1 MKAKL
6 LAAWVALLAFGLPL
20 FGEAPVL
27 PQGIIPVPDEPP
39 IVVSIK
45 TDKATYAP
53 GDPLRLTFTLNRDA
67 YVYLYNL
74 TVDGKVKLLVP
85 NRFLQD
91 PLFPAGT
98 HTLPTQG
105 WVLRVTAPEGIE
117 YLQLV
122 ASAAPLSF
130 YEAKAFEADAFLVY
144 TNPAAFASQIT
155 ALLPGTWGTAWAS
168 YRVHRP
174 QATLSVATRPSGAAV
189 WVGGSYVGTS
199 PLSTS
204 VAPGRIRVQ
213 VEKDGYEAKSV
224 DLVVGDGEEVSL
236 VVSLSPAR
244 PSLWPPVSPPSW
256 TVDAELSAVGFGLA
270 VGLTTRSIST
280 DLWLEGF
287 GFGISFQLAP
297 PLPDLSEPG
306 PGGWFAG
313 GPEVEGYIAGWL
325 PVGRAGFVVLVGVS
339 LQEMA
344 WVPPWSPSAALAPL
358 VDIEPETRADVHL
371 TGGAGFGVEG
381 SGWRLYLSLHSRRG
395 FVVGLTILP

>member
-1 MKAKL
+1 MTARL
-6 LAAWVALLAFGLPL
+6 LAAWVALVAFGLL
-20 FGEAPVL
+20 AFGEAPVL

-39 IVVSIK
+39 IIVSVK
-45 TDKATYAP
+45 TDKTTYAP
-53 GDPLRLTFTLNRDA
+53 GDALRLTFTLNHDA

-74 TVDGKVKLLVP
+74 TADGKVKLLVP

-155 ALLPGTWGTAWAS
+155 ALLPRTWGTAWTS

-174 QATLSVATRPSGAAV
+174 QASLSVATSPSGAGV

-204 VAPGRIRVQ
+204 VAPGRIQIR
-213 VEKDGYEAKSV
+213 VEKDGYETKSV

-244 PSLWPPVSPPSW
+244 PVWPPISPPAW
-256 TVDAELSAVGFGLA
+256 TVDVELPAVGFGLA
-270 VGLTTRSIST
+270 VGLTSRSIST
-280 DLWLEGF
+280 DLWLGGVGF
-287 GFGISFQLAP
+287 GMSVQLAP
-297 PLPDLSEPG
+297 PLPDLTEPG

-325 PVGRAGFVVLVGVS
+325 SLGRGGLVVLVGVS
-339 LQEMA
+339 IQEMA
-344 WVPPWSPSAALAPL
+344 WVPPWSPSGALAPL
-358 VDIEPETRADVHL
+358 VDVEPETRTEVHL
-371 TGGAGFGVEG
+371 TGGAGVGVG
-381 SGWRLYLSLHSRRG
+381 ASGWRLYLSLHSRRG